1 MASPIIPILLA
12 GGAGTRLWPVSRD
25 ALPKQFLPLIG
36 DKSTYQETLLR
47 VRDAMFAPPIV
58 ITGPNFH
65 FFARRQAEEIGVDAT
80 IVIEPMRRDSG
91 PAIAAATMVAS
102 RRDPKAVVLALAADH
117 IIPDVDAFRATCQA
131 GRVAAE
137 AGRIVTFGI
146 KPTEPKTSYG
156 YILPGEMIGE
166 GVYAVK
172 SFVEKPDAATAA
184 RYVREGYLWNSGN
197 FLFRAAVLLSE
208 LKRLEPEMAASVDAA
223 VATASNDLGF
233 VRLESG
239 AFSRATQKSIDYA
252 VMEKTDLAAV
262 ALGDF
267 LWSDIGS
274 WDALYDIA
282 PPDSKSRDAA
292 GNVLQGSVVTMD
304 AKGCVVHSNDRL
316 TAVVGVNDLV
326 VVSTSDAVM
335 VIPRAR
341 AQEVRELVDKLKA
354 EKRPEATDHKRVH
367 RPWGYYESID
377 IGERFQVKRI
387 VVIPGGTLSLQKHR
401 HRAEHWVV
409 VRGTAEVTIGEKVGA
424 VHENESVYI
433 PIGSV
438 HRLANKGKI
447 ALELIEVQTG
457 GYFGEDDIERLDD
470 IYKRT

>member
-1 MASPIIPILLA
+1 MSSPIIPILLA

-117 IIPDVDAFRATCQA
+117 IIPDVEAFKATCRA
-131 GRVAAE
+131 GLVAAE

-156 YILPGEMIGE
+156 YILPGEAIGD
-166 GVYAVK
+166 GVRAVK
-172 SFVEKPDAATAA
+172 SFVEKPDAETSA

-208 LKRLEPEMAASVDAA
+208 LKRLEPDMASAVDASVAN
-223 VATASNDLGF
+223 ASNDLGF
-233 VRLESG
+233 LRLESG
-239 AFSRATQKSIDYA
+239 AFSRAPQKSIDYA
-252 VMEKTDLAAV
+252 VMERTDLAAV
-262 ALGDF
+262 AFGNF
-267 LWSDIGS
+267 RWSDIGS
-274 WDALYDIA
+274 WDALFDIT
-282 PPDSKSRDAA
+282 SRDAA

-304 AKGCVVHSNDRL
+304 STGCVVHSNDRL
-316 TAVVGVNDLV
+316 TAVVGVKDMV
-326 VVSTSDAVM
+326 VVSTADAVM

-341 AQEVRELVDKLKA
+341 AQDVRELVDKLKT
-354 EKRPEATDHKRVH
+354 EKRPEATDHKRAH

-377 IGERFQVKRI
+377 AGDRFQVKRI
-387 VVIPGGTLSLQKHR
+387 VVIPGGVLSLQKHR

-409 VRGTAEVTIGEKVGA
+409 VRGTAEVTIGEKVRT

-447 ALELIEVQTG
+447 PLELIEVQTG
-457 GYFGEDDIERLDD
+457 SYLGEDDIERLED
-470 IYKRT
+470 IYKRS

>member
-1 MASPIIPILLA
+1 MASLIIPILLA

-47 VRDAMFAPPIV
+47 VRHAMFAPPIV

-91 PAIAAATMVAS
+91 PAIAAATAVAS

-131 GRVAAE
+131 GLVAAE

-156 YILPGEMIGE
+156 YILPGEAIGD
-166 GVYAVK
+166 GVHAVK
-172 SFVEKPDAATAA
+172 SFVEKPDPETAA

-208 LKRLEPEMAASVDAA
+208 LKRLEPDMASAVDAA
-223 VATASNDLGF
+223 VANASSDLGF
-233 VRLESG
+233 LRLEAG
-239 AFSRATQKSIDYA
+239 AFARAPQKSIDYA
-252 VMEKTDLAAV
+252 IMERTDLAAV
-262 ALGDF
+262 ALGNF
-267 LWSDIGS
+267 RWSDIGS
-274 WDALYDIA
+274 WDALFDIT
-282 PPDSKSRDAA
+282 PRDAA
-292 GNVLQGSVVTMD
+292 GNVLQGSVMTMD
-304 AKGCVVHSNDRL
+304 TKGCVVHSNDRL

-326 VVSTSDAVM
+326 VVSTTDAVM

-377 IGERFQVKRI
+377 IGVRFQVKRI
-387 VVIPGGTLSLQKHR
+387 VVTPGGVLSLQKHR

-409 VRGTAEVTIGEKVGA
+409 VRGTAEVTIGEKVRA
-424 VHENESVYI
+424 VQENESVYI

-447 ALELIEVQTG
+447 PLELIEVQTG
-457 GYFGEDDIERLDD
+457 SYFGEDDIERLDD
-470 IYKRT
+470 VYKRT

>member
-387 VVIPGGTLSLQKHR
+387 VVIPGGTLSLQKHL

-447 ALELIEVQTG
+447 SLELIEVQTG
-457 GYFGEDDIERLDD
+457 SYFGEDDIERLDD
-470 IYKRT
+470 VYKRT

>member
-1 MASPIIPILLA
+1 
-12 GGAGTRLWPVSRD
+12 VSRD

-252 VMEKTDLAAV
+252 VMERTDLAAV

-387 VVIPGGTLSLQKHR
+387 VVIPGGTLSLQKHL

-457 GYFGEDDIERLDD
+457 SYFGEDDIERLDD